1 MRRINCYPILYIFS
15 VFIGIIGGI
24 LSGIA
29 TGVVNYDDYIHGL
42 HFSFNPYYVTYS
54 IIKTLFFAVIF
65 TSIPAFYGYSVQG
78 GALEVGKASTKAVV
92 DSSIAILLINVIL
105 TKILIV
111 MIRAEGVCKSFD
123 KKQVLFDIV
132 PCSKPGKVNMII
144 GKSGSGKTVLL
155 KSLIGLHTIDAGKIF
170 YDDRDIT
177 VMDSK
182 QLKEIRKELGVVF
195 QGGALFDSLSVMEN
209 VKFPLNLFSTMTE
222 KEKVERV
229 LFCLNRVNLENVEN
243 LYPAELSGGM
253 KKRVAIARAIV
264 LQPKYL
270 FCDEPNSGLDPLT
283 SIVIDN
289 LLSEI
294 THEYNM
300 TTVINTHDMNSVF
313 EIGEK
318 VLFIHEGHKEWEG
331 SNENIMYSDNQA
343 LNEFLFHLN

>member
-1 MRRINCYPILYIFS
+1 
-15 VFIGIIGGI
+15 
-24 LSGIA
+24 
-29 TGVVNYDDYIHGL
+29 
-42 HFSFNPYYVTYS
+42 
-54 IIKTLFFAVIF
+54 
-65 TSIPAFYGYSVQG
+65 
-78 GALEVGKASTKAVV
+78 
-92 DSSIAILLINVIL
+92 
-105 TKILIV
+105 
-111 MIRAEGVCKSFD
+111 MIRAEGVYKSFD
-123 KKQVLFDIV
+123 KKEVLSDINAV
-132 PCSKPGKVNMII
+132 FEPGKVNLII

-155 KSLIGLHTIDAGKIF
+155 KSLIGLHPIDKGKIF

-177 VMDSK
+177 VLNTK
-182 QLKEIRKELGVVF
+182 QMKEIRKELGVVF
-195 QGGALFDSLSVMEN
+195 QGGALFDSLSVLDN

-222 KEKVERV
+222 KEKVERAI
-229 LFCLNRVNLENVEN
+229 FCLNRVNLNNVEN
-243 LYPAELSGGM
+243 LFPAEISGGM

-331 SNENIMYSDNQA
+331 SNDEIMYTNNEA
-343 LNEFLFHLN
+343 LNEFLFSSKLNKMVREKLRKKS